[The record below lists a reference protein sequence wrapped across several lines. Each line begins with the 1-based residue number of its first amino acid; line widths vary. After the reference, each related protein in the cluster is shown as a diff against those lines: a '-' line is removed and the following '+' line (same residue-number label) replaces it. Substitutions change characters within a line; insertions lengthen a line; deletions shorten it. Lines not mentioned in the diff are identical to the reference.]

1 MRGRTSIKEMSEL
14 PNRYMHYYFYQN
26 YKRGLAIEKDPNGP
40 EAKALQGEQIG
51 VALTGMV

>member
-1 MRGRTSIKEMSEL
+1 MRGRTTIKEMCEL

-51 VALTGMV
+51 AALTGMV